1 MVARIDKTDSAI
13 GVFRAKLGFAPVAGD
28 VGAPFGVGLNSSG
41 RIVKGGG
48 QTGIVGVLCLSS
60 LLAQG
65 DVADVLTSGEI
76 VDLTGLT
83 AATVYYGDTASG
95 AISTTATANKRVG
108 WTVETWRMVVRIGN
122 GAAGG

>member
-13 GVFRAKLGFAPVAGD
+13 GVFRAKLGFAPVSGD
-28 VGAPFGVGLNSSG
+28 VGAIFGVGLNSSG

-65 DVADVLTSGEI
+65 DVADVLTNGEI
-76 VDLTGLT
+76 VDLALT
-83 AATVYYGDTASG
+83 AATVYYGDTATG

-108 WTVETWRMVVRIGN
+108 WTVETWRLVVRIGN